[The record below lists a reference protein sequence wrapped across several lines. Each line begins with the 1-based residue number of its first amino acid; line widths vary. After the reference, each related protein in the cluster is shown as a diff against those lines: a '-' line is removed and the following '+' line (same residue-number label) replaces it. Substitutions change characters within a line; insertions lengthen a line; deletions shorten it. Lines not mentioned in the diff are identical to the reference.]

1 MGCETN
7 RISGAVATSLMI
19 IAVGVLLLLNQLG
32 AFPARYELSFWP
44 ILLFGF
50 GAAKLASSKT
60 GDRHWGVFMMV
71 LGALFQLND
80 WAIIH
85 FRFRDLWP
93 LLIITIGAMLL
104 WNALHGTKT
113 SFMFKA
119 TGDANFDGEFDLNY
133 IFGGGEPR
141 LQTKEF
147 RGGRLTAIFGG
158 FKLDLSRAE
167 MQANEATIEANAVFG
182 GGEILVPETWHVILH
197 GSGIFGGYDNKTRY
211 FQPDSSQ
218 PSKTLTVKGSAV
230 FGGIVIKNY

>member
-1 MGCETN
+1 MGPETN
-7 RISGAVATSLMI
+7 RLSGAVATSLMI
-19 IAVGVLLLLNQLG
+19 IAVGVLLLLNQIG
-32 AFPARYELSFWP
+32 AFPPRYELSFWP
-44 ILLFGF
+44 ILLIGF
-50 GAAKLASSKT
+50 GAVKLASSKT
-60 GDRHWGVFMMV
+60 GDRHWGVLMML
-71 LGALFQLND
+71 LGVLFQLND
-80 WAIIH
+80 WGFIH

-93 LLIITIGAMLL
+93 ILIIGVGALLL
-104 WNALHGTKT
+104 WNSLQGRKA
-113 SFMFKA
+113 SFMFRSS
-119 TGDANFDGEFDLNY
+119 GDANFEGEFDLNY

-141 LQTKEF
+141 LQTREF

-167 MQANEATIEANAVFG
+167 IQGNEATIEANAVFG

-211 FQPDSSQ
+211 FQHDASQ

>member
-1 MGCETN
+1 MGPETN
-7 RISGAVATSLMI
+7 RLSGAVATSLMV
-19 IAVGVLLLLNQLG
+19 IAVGVLLLLNQIG
-32 AFPARYELSFWP
+32 AFPARYELSFWSI
-44 ILLFGF
+44 ILVAF
-50 GAAKLASSKT
+50 GAAKLLSSHSH
-60 GDRHWGVFMMV
+60 DRHWGALTIV
-71 LGALFQLND
+71 LGILLQLNY
-80 WAIIH
+80 WGFVH
-85 FRFRDLWP
+85 FRFWDLWP
-93 LLIITIGAMLL
+93 ALIIAVGAMLL
-104 WNALHGTKT
+104 WNALQGKNPLA
-113 SFMFKA
+113 FKSA
-119 TGDANFDGEFDLNY
+119 TGPNFEGEFDLNY

-167 MQANEATIEANAVFG
+167 IQGNEATIEANAVFG

-211 FQPDSSQ
+211 FQPDASQ

>member
-1 MGCETN
+1 MIPETN
-7 RISGAVATSLMI
+7 RISGAVATSLMV
-19 IAVGVLLLLNQLG
+19 IAVGVLLLLNQIG

-44 ILLFGF
+44 VLLVAF
-50 GAAKLASSKT
+50 GAAKLLSSQT
-60 GDRHWGVFMMV
+60 GDRHWGALMMLV
-71 LGALFQLND
+71 GILFQLND
-80 WAIIH
+80 WGVIH

-93 LLIITIGAMLL
+93 LLIIAVGAMLL
-104 WNALHGTKT
+104 WNSLQGKSPFIFKT
-113 SFMFKA
+113 A
-119 TGDANFDGEFDLNY
+119 PGPNFDGEFDLNY

-182 GGEILVPETWHVILH
+182 GGEILVPETWHVVLH

-211 FQPDSSQ
+211 FQPDASQ
-218 PSKTLTVKGSAV
+218 PSRTLIVKGSAV
-230 FGGIVIKNY
+230 FGGIVVKNY